1 MSTCSNC
8 CKSNCCCPGKRRK
21 RKPPPS
27 PPPPQTTIADYVLVG
42 AGTAGCPLA
51 KFLTDDLSTS
61 VTILEAGENRGEDP
75 NIKGMSFPVPPPI
88 VEIPLFWDPRYSYS
102 RYVVP
107 TAINPGTFGQFFV
120 SDARLWAGGSAHNYQ
135 FAAFG
140 SPRAYDEWGLVHPRW
155 NFNNLLPLRKALE
168 TYTPKGTVLNPAV
181 RGTSGPLFITQ
192 RPPFNPVNVSFY
204 QVAGAAMNTPF
215 VSDYNDP
222 TLGEVGISQVQQFA
236 NPDLT
241 LRSSAQTAF
250 LTPDIITPDGHG
262 VGGRKLEIIS
272 RATAVQIIFDTTESP
287 PVARGIRYFLG
298 NSKAEVREIYARKK
312 VILCAGTPATAK
324 LMQLSGIG
332 PASVLQNAGVPVV
345 VANENVGRNIQTH
358 ACGPTVLIPQNPSDP
373 TVPEA
378 AMIFIDVSG
387 NNIAAPSDGLARC
400 EIITASNQYRMP
412 TQMVLRALGLENTPL
427 ISFTTFLL
435 DSPRSG
441 TIEIFTADPDAEPM
455 MRYHIYEDAPTPGER
470 SSLQLAA
477 DVYKAVANASL
488 AYSGQMPLYPPA
500 FQYPTTYPGGTQPD
514 DSRLQAIAKDDPF
527 VYRAIDHHCGSC
539 RMATSPI
546 DGVVDANLD
555 VFGVRNLAI
564 CDNSVIPQINGGHT
578 AWPAFLLGMRKAQIE
593 GAVIPGVSFPG

>member
-1 MSTCSNC
+1 MSCCSSC
-8 CKSNCCCPGKRRK
+8 HRSNCCCPRKKK
-21 RKPPPS
+21 RKPVPPTPPPS
-27 PPPPQTTIADYVLVG
+27 VTVDYVLVG
-42 AGTAGCPLA
+42 AGTAGAPLA
-51 KFLTDDLSTS
+51 KLLTDDLVTS
-61 VTILEAGENRGEDP
+61 VTILEAGENRGNDP
-75 NIKGMSFPVPPPI
+75 VIRGMAFPVPPPI

-120 SDARLWAGGSAHNYQ
+120 SDGRLWGGSSAHNYQ

-168 TYTPKGTVLNPAV
+168 TYTPNGTAINPAV

-192 RPPFNPVNVSFY
+192 RPPFNPANISFY
-204 QVAGAAMNTPF
+204 TVIGAAMNAPF
-215 VSDYNDP
+215 VPDYNDP
-222 TLGEVGISQVQQFA
+222 TFGEVSISQVQQFA
-236 NPDLT
+236 NPALT
-241 LRSSAQTAF
+241 LRSSSQTAF
-250 LTPDIITPDGHG
+250 LTPDVITEDGHG

-272 RATAVQIIFDTTESP
+272 RATAVQIIFDTAQSP
-287 PVARGIRYFLG
+287 PVARGVRYFLG
-298 NSKAEVREIYARKK
+298 DNQAEVVEIFARKK
-312 VILCAGTPATAK
+312 VILCAGTIATAK
-324 LMQLSGIG
+324 IMQLSGVG
-332 PASVLQNAGVPVV
+332 PASVLANAGVPVV
-345 VANENVGRNIQTH
+345 VANENVGRNVQTH
-358 ACGPTVLIPQNPSDP
+358 GHGPTVLIPQNPNDP

-378 AMIFIDVSG
+378 AMIFIDISG
-387 NNIAAPSDGLARC
+387 PNIAAPSDGVARC

-412 TQMVLRALGLENTPL
+412 TQMVLRALGLENVPL

-441 TIEIFTADPDAEPM
+441 TIEIFSEDPNAEPM
-455 MRYHIYEDAPTPGER
+455 MRYHFYEDVAPPGER
-470 SSLQLAA
+470 NSRQLAA

-500 FQYPTTYPGGTQPD
+500 FQYPVSYPGGTQPD
-514 DSRLQAIAKDDPF
+514 DTRLQDIAKDDPF

-539 RMATSPI
+539 RMATSAA

-593 GAVIPGVSFPG
+593 GVVIPGVPFL